1 MGDPTTRAGTAWK
14 EYVMRGQI
22 QPARTVRKS
31 KARLASLVGVAMLA
45 AVPAFQAHAQQPPT
59 APGQDQRA
67 ERPNILFVLIDDMG
81 FGDLSIMGNRKVATP
96 NIDKLAKRGMLM
108 TRFYDAAPI
117 CSPSRAG
124 FFTGRFP
131 AELGFVNYVSG
142 RAFNAEHGQAD
153 WLDPELPNVAR
164 MLKDAGYATGH
175 FGKWHLG
182 GGRDI
187 GDAPWPTA
195 YGFDE
200 SYTTFEGLGPRVL
213 VSDEERNLA
222 EQSEKLGQGPTM
234 WMVKKKLT
242 GLYADKTIDFVTRN
256 KNRPWFVQL
265 WLNDVHDPWAPDG
278 SDEEAVEAKAADGE
292 DAKYLGAIRGMD
304 RDLGRLFDKLEAMGE
319 AQNTLIVLTSD
330 NGPASL
336 PKYYTDGH
344 TAPGDVHELRG
355 RKWSNYEGGIRQ
367 PLIMAWPDHIRAG
380 LRDDRSVGQGVDLL
394 PTLAKVASVGVPGG
408 VDGVDLSPVMAG
420 EPLPSRPALFWAYGK
435 AGAKLPPQPARP
447 RDGAPIYAMRD
458 GKWKLL
464 MNPGGKD
471 VQLYDLEAD
480 PGEATDLAAR
490 QPAVR
495 DRMRKGL
502 DGWIAA
508 LPK

>member
-1 MGDPTTRAGTAWK
+1 MMGKRTQRSGRIVAGLCAGA
-14 EYVMRGQI
+14 MIAAGL
-22 QPARTVRKS
+22 PAATPAAAKS
-31 KARLASLVGVAMLA
+31 VAAKRASL
-45 AVPAFQAHAQQPPT
+45 PPRQAQ
-59 APGQDQRA
+59 
-67 ERPNILFVLIDDMG
+67 RPNILFVLVDDMG

-96 NIDKLAKRGMLM
+96 NMDRLARRGLLM

-124 FFTGRFP
+124 FFAGRFP

-153 WLDPELPNVAR
+153 WLDPAIPNTAR
-164 MLKDAGYATGH
+164 MLKQAGYATGH

-213 VSDEERNLA
+213 VSDEERDLA
-222 EQSEKLGQGPTM
+222 EMSEKLGQGATV
-234 WMVKKKLT
+234 WEVKRKLT
-242 GLYADKTIDFVTRN
+242 PLYVDKTLDFVARN
-256 KNRPWFVQL
+256 KNKPWFVQL

-278 SDEEAVEAKAADGE
+278 SDREAVLAKAADSE
-292 DAKYLGAIRGMD
+292 DALYLGALRGMD
-304 RDLGRLFDKLEAMGE
+304 RALGRLFDRLEAMGE
-319 AQNTLIVLTSD
+319 AQNTLIVLTAD

-336 PKYYTDGH
+336 PKYYVDGH
-344 TAPGDVHELRG
+344 VAPGSVQALRG

-367 PLIMAWPDHIRAG
+367 PLIMAWPAHIRAG
-380 LRDDRSVGQGVDLL
+380 LRDDRSVGHGIDLMPTFAKAAGVAT
-394 PTLAKVASVGVPGG
+394 PAGA
-408 VDGVDLSPVMAG
+408 DGIDLSPAMAG
-420 EPLPSRPALFWAYGK
+420 KPIAQRPALYWAYGK
-435 AGAKLPPQPARP
+435 AGKRMPPQPAMP
-447 RDGAPIYAMRD
+447 RDRAPLYAMRD

-464 MNPGGKD
+464 MNPGGAD
-471 VQLYDLEAD
+471 LQLYDLDAD
-480 PGEATDLAAR
+480 PNETTDLAAR

-495 DRMRKGL
+495 ARMRAGL

>member
-1 MGDPTTRAGTAWK
+1 MGAALVAGT
-14 EYVMRGQI
+14 
-22 QPARTVRKS
+22 PA
-31 KARLASLVGVAMLA
+31 
-45 AVPAFQAHAQQPPT
+45 PAHAQPSPSAPAQPR
-59 APGQDQRA
+59 QSS
-67 ERPNILFVLIDDMG
+67 RPNILFVLVDDMG
-81 FGDLSIMGNRKVATP
+81 FGDLSIMGNSKVATP
-96 NIDKLAKRGMLM
+96 NIDKLARRGMLM

-142 RAFNAEHGQAD
+142 RAFNARHGQVD
-153 WLDPELPNVAR
+153 WLDPQVPNLAR

-200 SYTTFEGLGPRVL
+200 SFTTFEGLGPRVL
-213 VSDEERNLA
+213 VSDHENDLSK
-222 EQSEKLGQGPTM
+222 QSELLGQGPTT
-234 WMVKKKLT
+234 WEVKRKLT
-242 GLYADKTIDFVTRN
+242 GLYCDKTLDFVARN
-256 KNRPWFVQL
+256 KDRPWFVQL

-278 SDEEAVEAKAADGE
+278 SDAEAVRAKAADPD
-292 DAKYLGAIRGMD
+292 DARYLGAIRGMD
-304 RDLGRLFDKLEAMGE
+304 RDLGKLFDKLETMDE
-319 AQNTLIVLTSD
+319 AQNTLIILTSD

-336 PKYYTDGH
+336 PRYYKDGR
-344 TAPGDVHELRG
+344 TAPGSVQRLRG

-380 LRDDRSVGQGVDLL
+380 VRDERSVGHGVDLL
-394 PTLAKVASVGVPGG
+394 PTLARAAGVTAPAG

-420 EPLPSRPALFWAYGK
+420 KPMAKRPALFWAYGK
-435 AGAKLPPQPARP
+435 AGAKLPPQPAMP

-480 PGEATDLAAR
+480 PGETTDLAAR
-490 QPAVR
+490 QPALR
-495 DRMRKGL
+495 NRMRGNL
-502 DGWIAA
+502 DRWIAA

>member
-1 MGDPTTRAGTAWK
+1 
-14 EYVMRGQI
+14 MRGRNQSR
-22 QPARTVRKS
+22 ARTVRRRA
-31 KARLASLVGVAMLA
+31 ARLAMLGGAALVT
-45 AVPAFQAHAQQPPT
+45 AVPAFQAHAQQPRP
-59 APGQDQRA
+59 ASGQSQKA
-67 ERPNILFVLIDDMG
+67 SRPNILFVLIDDMG

-96 NIDKLAKRGMLM
+96 NIDRLAKRGALM

-142 RAFNAEHGQAD
+142 RAFNAAHGQAD
-153 WLDPELPNVAR
+153 WLDPKIPNVAR

-213 VSDEERNLA
+213 VSDHESDLA
-222 EQSEKLGQGPTM
+222 KQSEALGQGATT
-234 WMVKKKLT
+234 WEVKRKLT

-256 KNRPWFVQL
+256 KDKPWFVQL

-278 SDEEAVEAKAADGE
+278 TDAEAVQAKAADRE
-292 DAKYLGAIRGMD
+292 DALYLGAIRGMD
-304 RDLGRLFDKLEAMGE
+304 RDLGKLFDKLEAMGE
-319 AQNTLIVLTSD
+319 AENTLIVLTSD

-336 PKYYTDGH
+336 QKYYKDGH
-344 TAPGDVHELRG
+344 TAPGSVLNLRG

-367 PLIMAWPDHIRAG
+367 PLIMAWPKHIRAG
-380 LRDDRSVGQGVDLL
+380 VRDDRSVGHGVDLL
-394 PTLAKVASVGVPGG
+394 PTLAKVAGVTVPAG

-420 EPLPSRPALFWAYGK
+420 KPMAARPALFWAYGK
-435 AGAKLPPQPARP
+435 AGKKLPPQPAQP
-447 RDGAPIYAMRD
+447 RDGAPIYATRD

-471 VQLYDLEAD
+471 VQLYDLDAD

-495 DRMRKGL
+495 DRLRKGL
-502 DGWIAA
+502 DRWIAA
-508 LPK
+508 LPN

>member
-1 MGDPTTRAGTAWK
+1 
-14 EYVMRGQI
+14 MRGIDQRR
-22 QPARTVRKS
+22 AKTVRS
-31 KARLASLVGVAMLA
+31 RAARLAMLVGAAMVAV
-45 AVPAFQAHAQQPPT
+45 VPAFQAHAQQPLA
-59 APGQDQRA
+59 APGKNQQA
-67 ERPNILFVLIDDMG
+67 ARPNILFVLIDDMG

-96 NIDKLAKRGMLM
+96 NIDRLAEKGVLM

-142 RAFNAEHGQAD
+142 RAFNAQHGQAD
-153 WLDPELPNVAR
+153 WLDPKLPNLAQ

-175 FGKWHLG
+175 FGKWHMG

-213 VSDEERNLA
+213 VSDHENDLA
-222 EQSEKLGQGPTM
+222 KQSELLGQGPTT
-234 WMVKKKLT
+234 WEVKRKLT
-242 GLYADKTIDFVTRN
+242 GLYCEKTIDFVTRN
-256 KNRPWFVQL
+256 KDRPWFVQL

-278 SDEEAVEAKAADGE
+278 TDEEAVQAKAADPD
-292 DAKYLGAIRGMD
+292 DARYLGAIRGMD
-304 RDLGRLFDKLEAMGE
+304 RDLGKLFDKLEAIGE
-319 AQNTLIVLTSD
+319 ARNTLIVLTSD

-336 PKYYTDGH
+336 PRYYKDGR
-344 TAPGDVHELRG
+344 TAPGSVLALRG

-380 LRDDRSVGQGVDLL
+380 VRDDRSVGHGVDLL
-394 PTLAKVASVGVPGG
+394 PTLAAVAGVGVPAGI
-408 VDGVDLSPVMAG
+408 DGVDLSPAMAG
-420 EPLPSRPALFWAYGK
+420 KPMAARPALFWAYGK
-435 AGAKLPPQPARP
+435 AGKKLPPQPAQP
-447 RDGAPIYAMRD
+447 RDGAPIYAMRY

-471 VQLYDLEAD
+471 LQLYDLEAD

-495 DRMRKGL
+495 DRMRTGL
-502 DGWIAA
+502 DRWIAA
-508 LPK
+508 LPN